1 MEYIILLIFS
11 FFTEAVILWQYA
23 ASLFFSPSHSGKK
36 RLTLLSV
43 LYVLLFFLSLLGQTW
58 LNIISFFVINTVFL
72 YIMFNLKLLLAL
84 FHSAILTAIMGISEL
99 AVLGMISRFFPHFL
113 LEASVGLVFY
123 TVFSKITFF
132 CSRLLVK
139 LALQGEQSSSRTVRS
154 LRNSL
159 DVHPAFLYS
168 YDVYSSFYW

>member
-1 MEYIILLIFS
+1 MEHIVLLLFS

-23 ASLFFSPSHSGKK
+23 ASLFSPSHSGKK

-113 LEASVGLVFY
+113 LEASVGLVFIPY
-123 TVFSKITFF
+123 LAKLPF

>member
-23 ASLFFSPSHSGKK
+23 ASLFSPSHSGKK

-123 TVFSKITFF
+123 TVFSN
-132 CSRLLVK
+132 RLLVK

>member
-1 MEYIILLIFS
+1 
-11 FFTEAVILWQYA
+11 
-23 ASLFFSPSHSGKK
+23 
-36 RLTLLSV
+36 
-43 LYVLLFFLSLLGQTW
+43 
-58 LNIISFFVINTVFL
+58 
-72 YIMFNLKLLLAL
+72 MFNLKLLLAL

-123 TVFSKITFF
+123 TVFSKIYLF

>member
-23 ASLFFSPSHSGKK
+23 ASLFSPSHSGKK

-113 LEASVGLVFY
+113 LEASVGLV
-123 TVFSKITFF
+123 
-132 CSRLLVK
+132 K

>member
-23 ASLFFSPSHSGKK
+23 ASLFSPSHSGKK

-99 AVLGMISRFFPHFL
+99 AVLGKLFQPVIHIMNRVKVLTGSM
-113 LEASVGLVFY
+113 Y
-123 TVFSKITFF
+123 NYFSP
-132 CSRLLVK
+132 L
-139 LALQGEQSSSRTVRS
+139 
-154 LRNSL
+154 
-159 DVHPAFLYS
+159 
-168 YDVYSSFYW
+168 SFYGNNLRSRKRIYRLFCFHRNFECNGIVIS